1 MLDLRYSNFGIN
13 IFNTISSLADEYNAV
28 NLANSYPDF
37 PLNQPVIDAVNN
49 SIAKSTR
56 GFAPTQGLLSLR
68 QNISEK
74 YSSIFNK
81 NYSAEDEITI
91 TAGYTQAL
99 FSAISAIIKE
109 NDEVILFEPSHDNY
123 VSMVEVNGGRPV
135 FAALKPTDF
144 SIDWDSVQKMVT
156 PQTRLI
162 IINTPHNPTGTV
174 MTELDMLRLQKLIN
188 GTKILVLSDELF
200 DHVVYDGQF
209 RHSVALYPKL
219 AEKSIIVSSPA
230 EANYVP
236 GWQLGYCIAPA
247 AITNEI
253 RKHQQIMIYSVS
265 SPMQHAFASIPFNKE
280 SYYSHA
286 AIYQAKR
293 ERFCNGLEGSL
304 FKVVPSQGSYFQI
317 LRYNDISKEA
327 DTDFAI
333 RLIKEFG
340 VATLPISAFYH
351 EKSVKRELRVNFA
364 QPDDVIDLALERLQK
379 VGK

>member
-13 IFNTISSLADEYNAV
+13 IFNTISSLADEYNAI
-28 NLANSYPDF
+28 NLANSYPDL
-37 PLNQPVIDAVNN
+37 PINQTIVDAVNQTI
-49 SIAKSTR
+49 SKSFR
-56 GFAPTQGLLSLR
+56 GFAPTHGLLSLR
-68 QNISEK
+68 QNIAEK
-74 YSSIFNK
+74 YSSIFSK
-81 NYSAEDEITI
+81 TYSADDEITI

-135 FAALKPTDF
+135 FAALKPNDF
-144 SIDWDSVQKMVT
+144 TIDWDSVQKMVT

-162 IINTPHNPTGTV
+162 IINTPHNPTGTI

-188 GTKILVLSDELF
+188 GTKILVISDELF
-200 DHVVYDGQF
+200 DHVVYDSQL
-209 RHSVALYPKL
+209 RQSVALYPKL
-219 AEKSIIVSSPA
+219 AEKSIIVSSPS
-230 EANYVP
+230 EANYLP

-247 AITNEI
+247 AITKEI

-265 SPMQHAFASIPFNKE
+265 SPIQHAFAEISFNKE
-280 SYYSHA
+280 NYYKHA
-286 AIYQAKR
+286 AIFQAKR

-317 LRYNDISKEA
+317 LSYNDISKEA

-333 RLIKEFG
+333 RLIKEYG

-351 EKSVKRELRVNFA
+351 EKSVKREIRVNFA
-364 QPDDVIDLALERLQK
+364 QPDDVIDQALERLQK
-379 VGK
+379 VGR